1 MRQITTALKS
11 SKAATVLALSLAGL
25 YGATEFGDHPI
36 QQAGAAIPPKA
47 QFASLPGAADPQK
60 TAGLIVPRPNLRPAN
75 LPFIEQPY
83 QISVVS
89 LTESWSGMSFNI
101 DKIRLGQEVPR
112 YFVEEMPV
120 DILDITQVQTRK
132 KVFLSVTLPLI
143 LKANEE
149 IIDRRSRLLNIM
161 AVQELKATLSP
172 SDTNWV
178 SQLTD
183 LYGSK
188 PGDLNDLL
196 NRVDIIPVSLALAQ
210 SIEES
215 GWGTSRFARQGNAL
229 FGQRVWSA
237 GNGIVPEE
245 REGGMQHE
253 VKAFDALYQSI
264 SSYIHNLN
272 SHKAYEGLRFER
284 ARLKR
289 ENGYASGY
297 ALSGTL
303 HSYSERGA
311 DYIDALRALMR
322 VNKLRQFESA
332 KLIPEQVAQ
341 IFN

>member
-11 SKAATVLALSLAGL
+11 SKTATVLALSLAAL
-25 YGATEFGDHPI
+25 YGATEFGEHPV
-36 QQAGAAIPPKA
+36 QQAGAAIPSKV
-47 QFASLPGAADPQK
+47 QLSTLPYAYDPQK
-60 TAGLIVPRPNLRPAN
+60 TTGLIVPRPNLRPTN

-89 LTESWSGMSFNI
+89 LTESWSGMSFDI

-120 DILDITQVQTRK
+120 DILDVTQVQLRK

-149 IIDRRSRLLNIM
+149 ILARRSRLQQIM
-161 AVQELKATLSP
+161 SVQDLEATLSP
-172 SDTNWV
+172 SDTNWIA
-178 SQLTD
+178 QLTE

-196 NRVDIIPVSLALAQ
+196 ERVDVIPVSLALAQ

-215 GWGTSRFARQGNAL
+215 GWGTSRFAREGNAL

-237 GNGIVPEE
+237 GNGIVPHE
-245 REGGMQHE
+245 REGGMLYE

-264 SSYIHNLN
+264 YSYIHNLN
-272 SHKAYEGLRFER
+272 SHKAYEGMRFER
-284 ARLKR
+284 ARLKS
-289 ENGYASGY
+289 ENGFVSGY

-303 HSYSERGA
+303 QSYSERGA

-322 VNKLRQFESA
+322 VNKLSQFENTQ
-332 KLIPEQVAQ
+332 LVPEQVAQ